1 MCLLTRLRPDTAAKG
16 NGRAEK
22 EWNFHKESSCF
33 GDGTAADGGV

>member
-1 MCLLTRLRPDTAAKG
+1 MCPLTRLCPDAAAKG
-16 NGRAEK
+16 TAGQEK

>member
-1 MCLLTRLRPDTAAKG
+1 MCLLTHLCPDAAAKG
-16 NGRAEK
+16 DGRAEK

>member
-1 MCLLTRLRPDTAAKG
+1 MCLLTRLCPDAAAKG
-16 NGRAEK
+16 DGRAEK